1 MVDPQTTLGEQ
12 LLDLAIGE
20 RKAQVP
26 ADRKQDHLRF
36 KLSPL
41 EQSGNRWGE
50 EHRPSLSG
58 QTSKLATLPIG
69 RPTSHPRD
77 SARLPSPTPFGPHPR
92 SSRHSIHIG
101 HALGSG
107 FVQSICS
114 PPSRRPPFRCFPRV
128 SRRDADLKILCSIP
142 LTEYFPFRERTS

>member
-26 ADRKQDHLRF
+26 ADREQDHLRL
-36 KLSPL
+36 KLAPL

-58 QTSKLATLPIG
+58 QTSKLATLPKG
-69 RPTSHPRD
+69 AMPHLDSVLVWPLSDFRD
-77 SARLPSPTPFGPHPR
+77 WAKE
-92 SSRHSIHIG
+92 
-101 HALGSG
+101 ALGALREL
-107 FVQSICS
+107 
-114 PPSRRPPFRCFPRV
+114 RRSFGEP
-128 SRRDADLKILCSIP
+128 
-142 LTEYFPFRERTS
+142 

>member
-26 ADRKQDHLRF
+26 ADREQDHLRL
-36 KLSPL
+36 KLAPL

-58 QTSKLATLPIG
+58 QTSKLATLPNRSASLLASAKTCWARGVKSFIIAFPKQG
-69 RPTSHPRD
+69 RRLTLLQFATTSALQH
-77 SARLPSPTPFGPHPR
+77 
-92 SSRHSIHIG
+92 SSN
-101 HALGSG
+101 
-107 FVQSICS
+107 
-114 PPSRRPPFRCFPRV
+114 
-128 SRRDADLKILCSIP
+128 
-142 LTEYFPFRERTS
+142 